1 MKEVLKKMWLL
12 PLFICTLLGCITLTA
27 CGDDD
32 KDEPE
37 NPTPNKNEL
46 LIIGEWSRNE
56 SASSYYRM
64 VFLDDGT
71 GYDKVMMSNGS
82 YNIDETFNW
91 SINGSNLSII
101 WEGSGIDSYTIVS
114 VTAKELIIRDNNLEQ
129 FTYYTRIN

>member
-1 MKEVLKKMWLL
+1 MKEVIKKMWLL

-37 NPTPNKNEL
+37 NSTPNKNEL

-82 YNIDETFNW
+82 YNIDETFKW

-101 WEGSGIDSYTIVS
+101 WEGSGRDSYTIVS
-114 VTAKELIIRDNNLEQ
+114 VTAIELIIRDNNLEKY
-129 FTYYTRIN
+129 TYYTRVN